1 MTIVN
6 QPAARPGAV
15 LIAGPTASGKSALAL
30 EVARRVGG
38 TVVNAD
44 SMQVYREMRIL
55 TARPSEADEAQAPHR
70 LYGYRPVAE
79 AHTVAL
85 WLDDIAA
92 VIAEL
97 GEEGRLPVIVGGT
110 GMYLGALTQGLSA
123 IPAVPAD
130 IRARWRA
137 NAAERS
143 AAELHAEL
151 AGRDPLTA
159 ANLRPSDTQRVV
171 RALEVLEATGQPL
184 ASFQGARLPP
194 VLPPHAIAA
203 ALVLEPDRAELHQ
216 RIEARFRVM
225 VDEGGIE
232 EARNLAALGLDPAL
246 PAMKAIGVPEMM
258 AAAAGVLPEG
268 EAIAAAVAAT
278 RRYAKRQETWFR
290 NRMGS
295 WQRVQSGN
303 IIAAAE
309 KIAQQTQFMG

>member
-1 MTIVN
+1 MTPAS

-15 LIAGPTASGKSALAL
+15 LIAGPTASGKSALAF
-30 EVARRVGG
+30 EIARRIGG

-55 TARPSEADEAQAPHR
+55 TARPSEAEEALAPHR

-85 WLDDIAA
+85 WLDDVAA

-97 GEEGRLPVIVGGT
+97 GEEGRAPVIVGGT
-110 GMYLGALTQGLSA
+110 GLYLGVLTEGLSA
-123 IPAVPAD
+123 IPAVPPD

-137 NAAERS
+137 DAAERS
-143 AAELHAEL
+143 AAGLHAEL

-171 RALEVLEATGQPL
+171 RALEVLEATGRPL
-184 ASFQGARLPP
+184 ASFQGARMPP
-194 VLPPHAIAA
+194 VLPPEAIAA
-203 ALVLEPDRAELHQ
+203 ALVLETDRADLHR
-216 RIEARFRVM
+216 RIEARFRLM

-232 EARNLAALGLDPAL
+232 EARALAALGLDPAL

-258 AAAAGVLPEG
+258 AAAAGTLTQE
-268 EAIAAAVAAT
+268 EAVAAAVAAT
-278 RRYAKRQETWFR
+278 RRYARRQETWFR
-290 NRMGS
+290 NRMRS
-295 WQRVQSGN
+295 WRRVQTGN
-303 IIAAAE
+303 ILAAAE
-309 KIAQQTQFMG
+309 TIAQQTQFMG